1 MGSKPA
7 TTRDSIL
14 NTAFDL
20 AMERGVCALDTRTIA
35 RECGVAVGT
44 IYNYFPD
51 IAALRTEVIGRFWR
65 QALERADLRTHASQ
79 GGGAIAY
86 CRRLSI
92 ALHESMEG
100 FRTNWLRDLSTLD
113 GRTRQ
118 RTRDAELTCFQSI
131 KEGIRDAIEAD
142 ARIVAA
148 ARERLDAAELADFIW
163 ASMLDSIRRGLDT
176 DDVLFNVLS
185 LALYGG
191 SAPGLV

>member
-14 NTAFDL
+14 DTAFDL
-20 AMERGVCALDTRTIA
+20 AMAQGVGALDSRTIA

-65 QALERADLRTHASQ
+65 KALERADLRVDNGE
-79 GGGAIAY
+79 GGGALSY
-86 CRRLSI
+86 CRRLSY

-118 RTRDAELTCFQSI
+118 RTRDAELNCFEAI
-131 KEGIRDAIEAD
+131 KEGICLALENDERISQTVRAVLDEA
-142 ARIVAA
+142 A
-148 ARERLDAAELADFIW
+148 LADFIW
-163 ASMLDSIRRGLDT
+163 ASMLDSIRRGLG
-176 DDVLFNVLS
+176 DDNVLLNVLS
-185 LALYGG
+185 LALYGEPD
-191 SAPGLV
+191 AAAA